1 MGIRRSGN
9 KQPVSQSKGVKR
21 RLPHLPKHWE
31 NFLLSLTFILILPLL
46 PIIIEYWR
54 SQVVEIDE
62 LLLTAS
68 MYAIGVGATSASR
81 LMFVF
86 TIIMGVCFAFA
97 YGSVKGSQNA
107 LPLSDML
114 AYTSIGV
121 IFIIHALERYNIHVV
136 DMKSWEFPGDKS

>member
-1 MGIRRSGN
+1 MGLKQSGN
-9 KQPVSQSKGVKR
+9 KQSTSRTTATKR
-21 RLPHLPKHWE
+21 RFPKLPKHWE
-31 NFLLSLTFILILPLL
+31 DFLLSLVFVLLLPLL

-54 SQVVEIDE
+54 SQKVEIAE

-68 MYAIGVGATSASR
+68 MYAIGVGATSSSR

-97 YGSVKGSQNA
+97 YGSVKGSQNV

-114 AYTSIGV
+114 AYASIGL
-121 IFIIHALERYNIHVV
+121 IFIIHTLERYNIHIV
-136 DMKSWEFPGDKS
+136 DMKTWEFPGN